1 MTLRQQFE
9 ALIEG
14 CNRLEAYRVSNPR
27 MFTKDSPC
35 QKAYELIEEDLRSAL
50 GKLNSAIN
58 EAERFIRNIH

>member
-9 ALIEG
+9 SLLQR
-14 CNRLEAYRVSNPR
+14 CNIFEAYRVSNPE

-58 EAERFIRNIH
+58 EAEKFIRNIH